1 MDASSSA
8 ETHLLYILLDSNLPT
23 GGFVASSGLE
33 SYTKH
38 GFLGTAS
45 NAGSIEGLVKF
56 VQESVRNY
64 AASTGGVVRDS
75 WKLVGNP
82 QENGAVDPFD
92 DVLRLDALYDAMTLN
107 HVTRRSST
115 AQGIALLTLFSKAFA
130 DARPNDDPEG
140 EAKRIRGKLVI
151 DRFKKLVRLGKTPGH
166 LPICWGLLT
175 SSAGLSLGKS
185 NRPSMA
191 CEGLTLHSAE
201 RTTHL
206 HLFLHIRAILSSAVR
221 LNIIGPYAATHVLYT
236 RLSGCLDDQVQHCA
250 MARTGCLLGDLVHDD
265 DDVWAW
271 ARRAEEEVSRPEG
284 QAEGW
289 GPAMTWPLGE
299 TLMNRHDFQHT
310 RIFNS

>member
-64 AASTGGVVRDS
+64 AASSGGFVRDT
-75 WKLVGNP
+75 WKLIGHP
-82 QENGAVDPFD
+82 SSHPEKGDSLDPIVD

-130 DARPNDDPEG
+130 DATPNDDQEG
-140 EAKRIRGKLVI
+140 EEKRIRGKLVI

-166 LPICWGLLT
+166 LPVCWGLLT
-175 SSAGLSLGKS
+175 SSAGLSLGKPRIAS
-185 NRPSMA
+185 
-191 CEGLTLHSAE
+191 L
-201 RTTHL
+201 RT
-206 HLFLHIRAILSSAVR
+206 V
-221 LNIIGPYAATHVLYT
+221 
-236 RLSGCLDDQVQHCA
+236 C
-250 MARTGCLLGDLVHDD
+250 
-265 DDVWAW
+265 
-271 ARRAEEEVSRPEG
+271 
-284 QAEGW
+284 
-289 GPAMTWPLGE
+289 
-299 TLMNRHDFQHT
+299 
-310 RIFNS
+310 

>member
-38 GFLGTAS
+38 GFLGTTS

-56 VQESVRNY
+56 VQDSVRNY
-64 AASTGGVVRDS
+64 AASTGGFVRDT
-75 WKLVGNP
+75 WRLVGQVSKQLDAN
-82 QENGAVDPFD
+82 DPMDFIVD
-92 DVLRLDALYDAMTLN
+92 DVLRVDALYDAMTLN

-130 DARPNDDPEG
+130 DATPNDDTEG
-140 EAKRIRGKLVI
+140 QQKRLRGKRVI

-175 SSAGLSLGKS
+175 SSAGLSL
-185 NRPSMA
+185 
-191 CEGLTLHSAE
+191 E

-221 LNIIGPYAATHVLYT
+221 LNIIGPYAATNILYT
-236 RLSGCLDDQVQHCA
+236 RLSGCLDEQVQACDS
-250 MARTGCLLGDLVHDD
+250 ARTGCLRKDLVEDGDD
-265 DDVWAW
+265 LWAW
-271 ARRAEEEVSRPEG
+271 ARRAEEEVIGSTETGSP
-284 QAEGW
+284 AGW
-289 GPAMTWPLGE
+289 GPTMTWPLGE